1 MKKWYVL
8 ALILLS
14 FSSVPSHPNADLS
27 LSVLSTKNDIRAITT
42 CISELAARAPFLFE
56 GDRLRNHSALRV
68 INRFFDT
75 HVEVDLFDDC
85 SSFYGPNWLDD
96 PCGRDTLISCKVDLR
111 SDRVLDL
118 SGPENPV
125 VGLERV
131 EYIKFRETPQS
142 RSQYRQLLEQKA
154 QNGEVM
160 VSTSKRYE
168 YFEDHWAQVG
178 ETTIQCEAVADI
190 LRDWDEAERESE
202 EDGARRRRDRLRR

>member
-14 FSSVPSHPNADLS
+14 FSSVPSHSNADLS

-56 GDRLRNHSALRV
+56 GDRLKNHSALRV

-75 HVEVDLFDDC
+75 RVEVDLFDDC
-85 SSFYGPNWLDD
+85 SSLYGLNWLDA
-96 PCGRDTLISCKVDLR
+96 PCGHDTLISCKVDLR
-111 SDRVLDL
+111 TNKVLDL
-118 SGPENPV
+118 SGPENPA

-142 RSQYRQLLEQKA
+142 RSRYRKLLEQKA

-160 VSTSKRYE
+160 VSTGKRYE
-168 YFEDHWAQVG
+168 YFEDHWVQVG
-178 ETTIQCEAVADI
+178 EASIQCEAVADI
-190 LRDWDEAERESE
+190 LRDWDEAERKSAE
-202 EDGARRRRDRLRR
+202 EDKAE